1 MEVGGNR
8 PREAILA
15 RCHASK
21 TYPPSSI
28 VTIQKFPLWGSI
40 VVSLLLLAGS
50 LSCQRGDHRAA
61 GPSPTQTELSESQRD
76 HLMLAMRYLFDI
88 DASLRSSD
96 DAIYHLN
103 RWLLNH
109 RSKSDWKVDT
119 LVKRLMPELQAIP
132 EVKRLGR
139 LEFVPSDR
147 VFLEET
153 WWFHS
158 ISDQAVT
165 QPLPRQT
172 QQWIAQKSGLSGG
185 DRRALQE
192 ACQLFDWTVRHIYL
206 EPLLKYP
213 RILTQGPTVGAD
225 GREPEGTFPS
235 MRAEPGPGYRYYP
248 LQNLMMGRGDA
259 LNRARVMLLLCRQ
272 RSLPAF
278 VLGLDPGGTPRPK
291 PWLCAVLVADQLYLF
306 DPQLGLPIPGK
317 QPGSIATLGELRES
331 PDWAKRLAVGERA
344 YAFAGADL
352 NHVVALIDGSPE
364 SLSKRMAV
372 LQEALPTRHQMVTS
386 IVPSRLAEQL
396 MAADS
401 FFRDSGRIRLWNL
414 PFETSIFQRRFKEY
428 MRRSPAQAERDIRTM
443 AILQQLPTLS
453 EARRRHALG
462 LFVDEGRTLGAK
474 TLYLQA
480 RLPDSTLAKL
490 PSSPKLQERLGLKR
504 EARETPQQ
512 FQARIHRHIELHRQ
526 AKYLAS
532 YWLALAHYDSGMVDV
547 AVNWLQM
554 RTLQVAPDGPFTAGA
569 HYNLA
574 RCYERLGK
582 PDQAILH
589 LRQTTWPQQHG
600 DHLRAQ
606 MLEQEQAASA
616 P

>member
-1 MEVGGNR
+1 M
-8 PREAILA
+8 
-15 RCHASK
+15 
-21 TYPPSSI
+21 
-28 VTIQKFPLWGSI
+28 TIQKLPTWGSI
-40 VVSLLLLAGS
+40 AAGMVLLVGL
-50 LSCQRGDHRAA
+50 LSCRRGDYRAA
-61 GPSPTQTELSESQRD
+61 GPSSTPTELSESQRD
-76 HLMLAMRYLFDI
+76 HLALAMRYLFDI
-88 DASLRSSD
+88 DASRRSSD

-103 RWLLNH
+103 RWLLTH
-109 RSKSDWKVDT
+109 RWESDWKVDT

-132 EVKRLGR
+132 EVKRLAR

-147 VFLEET
+147 AFLEET

-158 ISDQAVT
+158 ISEQAVT

-172 QQWIAQKSGLSGG
+172 KQWIEQHSGLSAG
-185 DRRALQE
+185 DRRTLQE

-225 GREPEGTFPS
+225 SNQREATFPS

-259 LNRARVMLLLCRQ
+259 LNRARIMLLLCRQ
-272 RSLPAF
+272 RALPAF

-317 QPGSIATLGELRES
+317 QPGSIATLGELRDS
-331 PDWAKRLAVGERA
+331 PDWPERLAVGERT
-344 YAFAGADL
+344 YAFADADL

-372 LQEALPTRHQMVTS
+372 LQDSLPTRHQMVTS
-386 IVPSRLAEQL
+386 LIPSRLAEQL
-396 MAADS
+396 MAADP

-414 PFETSIFQRRFKEY
+414 PFETSIFQRKFTEY
-428 MRRSPAQAERDIRTM
+428 VRRSPTQAQKDIHTM
-443 AILQQLPTLS
+443 AILQQIPALS

-462 LFVDEGRTLGAK
+462 RFVDEGRTLGAK
-474 TLYLQA
+474 TLYLEA

-490 PSSPKLQERLGLKR
+490 PSSPKLQQSLGLRR

-512 FQARIHRHIELHRQ
+512 FQARIRRYVEFYRE

-532 YWLALAHYDSGMVDV
+532 YWLALAHYDSDMVDV
-547 AVNWLQM
+547 AVNWFQV
-554 RTLQVAPDGPFTAGA
+554 RTLQAAPDGPFTAGA

-574 RCYERLGK
+574 RCFERLGK
-582 PDQAILH
+582 TEPAIKHLH
-589 LRQTTWPQQHG
+589 QTTWPQQHG
-600 DHLRAQ
+600 DRLRAQ
-606 MLEQEQAASA
+606 VLEEQQAASA
-616 P
+616 IP

>member
-1 MEVGGNR
+1 MVRGR
-8 PREAILA
+8 QFSLDSHTPR
-15 RCHASK
+15 
-21 TYPPSSI
+21 TYPPSCI
-28 VTIQKFPLWGSI
+28 VIIQKFPIWGLI
-40 VVSLLLLAGS
+40 AVGMLALAGS
-50 LSCQRGDHRAA
+50 VSCRRSDYRAA
-61 GPSPTQTELSESQRD
+61 GPSSTQTEPSETQRD
-76 HLMLAMRYLFDI
+76 HLALAMRYLFDI
-88 DASLRSSD
+88 EASRRSSD

-103 RWLLNH
+103 RWLLTH
-109 RSKSDWKVDT
+109 RWESDWKVDT

-132 EVKRLGR
+132 EVKRLAR

-147 VFLEET
+147 AFLEET

-165 QPLPRQT
+165 HPLPRRT
-172 QQWIAQKSGLSGG
+172 EQWIAQHSGLSGG

-235 MRAEPGPGYRYYP
+235 MRAEPGPGYRFYP

-278 VLGLDPGGTPRPK
+278 VLGLDPGGTPRPT

-317 QPGSIATLGELRES
+317 EPGSIATLRELRES
-331 PDWAKRLAVGERA
+331 PDWAERLAVGERA

-386 IVPSRLAEQL
+386 VVPSRLAEQL
-396 MAADS
+396 MAADP

-414 PFETSIFQRRFKEY
+414 PFETSIFQRKFNEY
-428 MRRSPAQAERDIRTM
+428 MRRSPAQAEKDYRIM
-443 AILQQLPTLS
+443 AILQELPTLL

-462 LFVDEGRTLGAK
+462 RFVDEGSTLGAK
-474 TLYLQA
+474 TLYLEV
-480 RLPDSTLAKL
+480 RIPDATLAKL
-490 PSSPKLQERLGLKR
+490 PSSRKLQETLGLKR
-504 EARETPQQ
+504 EPRETPQQ
-512 FQARIHRHIELHRQ
+512 FQARVHQHVELQRQ

-532 YWLALAHYDSGMVDV
+532 YWLALAHYDSDMVDV
-547 AVNWLQM
+547 AVNWFQE
-554 RTLQVAPDGPFTAGA
+554 RTLRVAPDGPFTAGA

-582 PDQAILH
+582 PDQAIQH

-600 DHLRAQ
+600 DRLRAQ
-606 MLEQEQAASA
+606 MLKEEQSVSA
-616 P
+616 MP